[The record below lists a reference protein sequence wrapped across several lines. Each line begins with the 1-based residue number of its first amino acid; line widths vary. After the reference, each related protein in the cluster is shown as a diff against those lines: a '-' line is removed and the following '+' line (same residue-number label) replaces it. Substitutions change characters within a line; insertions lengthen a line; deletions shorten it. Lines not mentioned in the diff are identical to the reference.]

1 VGKLDYKKHIAS
13 ERVFGASCSKEM
25 TTFRVFSPT
34 RTDIR
39 LRIYEDHSSLR
50 KTEYAMNRDHDGSFS
65 ITMEEDLK
73 GKFYTYIV
81 DGRLE
86 VTDPYSV
93 ALSCNSK
100 RSAIIDLSDTD
111 PEGWK
116 EHRLP
121 APIEPVDSVLYEV
134 HIKDFTAHESLGS
147 KHPGTFRAFAERG
160 RTLNGRSLGIDH
172 LVDLGV
178 THVHLMPVNDFLTVR
193 EEPQLRLRDDN
204 YNWGYDPEHY
214 NAVEGSYSTDPY
226 DPRVRIRELKALIMA
241 LHKAGLRVVIDV
253 VYNHTYRAKDSN
265 FHILAPGHWHRM
277 RQDGTFSD
285 GAGCGNELAT
295 EKPLVREFIV
305 ESLEYWVNE
314 FKIDGFRFDLMALI
328 DIDTMEL
335 AVDRL
340 RRIRP
345 DILIYG
351 EPWTGGITTLP
362 SNKTTSRGTQS
373 RKGFAI
379 FNDSFRNAIKGDN
392 DGRHNGFAQGN
403 LDERRGVET
412 GIAGSIFYDEG
423 RIGFAS
429 RARETINYANSHDN
443 LILQDKLL
451 KTLPGK
457 TRDEYIKYN
466 KLIHGILFLSQG
478 IPFIHAGNEFLRTKG
493 GHHNTYNAPLS
504 INAIDWTLKEKNLD
518 FYSYLKDLIAFRKLR
533 PEFRIDDGDEIR
545 DRLHF
550 LENTGNCHMLSYTIK
565 SNGGCILVIHNAN
578 QNECLLPHAVMRRHI
593 EAKRKRNI
601 EEIKIR
607 CLFDENG
614 IVRENGEFNHPHG
627 ISVPGITT
635 YVYELKIE

>member
-1 VGKLDYKKHIAS
+1 MDGNKNIGSDVL
-13 ERVFGASCSKEM
+13 FGASYTKEN

-34 RTDIR
+34 RTDIK

-50 KTEYAMNRDHDGSFS
+50 MTEYTMKKDHDGSFS
-65 ITMEEDLK
+65 ITIEEDLE
-73 GKFYTYIV
+73 GRFYTYLV
-81 DGRLE
+81 EGRLE

-93 ALSCNSK
+93 ALSCNSR
-100 RSAIIDLSDTD
+100 RSAIIDLACTD
-111 PEGWK
+111 PEGWN
-116 EHRLP
+116 EHQLP
-121 APIEPVDSVLYEV
+121 VAIDPVDSVLYEV
-134 HIKDFTAHESLGS
+134 HIKDFTSHESFSS
-147 KHPGTFRAFAERG
+147 KCPGTFKAFAERG
-160 RTLNGRSLGIDH
+160 KTLNGLSLGIDH
-172 LVDLGV
+172 LVELGV
-178 THVHLMPVNDFLTVR
+178 THVHLMPLNDFLTVR

-204 YNWGYDPEHY
+204 YNWGYDPEHF
-214 NAVEGSYSTDPY
+214 NAVEGSYATDPF
-226 DPRVRIRELKALIMA
+226 DPKIRIRELKELIMG
-241 LHKAGLRVVIDV
+241 LHKAGLRVVVDV

-277 RQDGTFSD
+277 RPDGSFSD
-285 GAGCGNELAT
+285 GAGCGNELAS
-295 EKPLVREFIV
+295 EKPLVRDFIIK
-305 ESLEYWVNE
+305 SLEYWVDE
-314 FKIDGFRFDLMALI
+314 FKIDGYRFDLMALI
-328 DIDTMEL
+328 DIDTIEL
-335 AVDRL
+335 AVERL
-340 RRIRP
+340 RKIRP

-392 DGRHNGFAQGN
+392 DGRKNGFAQGN

-429 RARETINYANSHDN
+429 KARETINYANSHDN

-457 TRDEYIKYN
+457 TSGEYIKYN
-466 KLIHGILFLSQG
+466 KLIHAILFLSQG
-478 IPFIHAGNEFLRTKG
+478 IPFIHAGNEFLRTKAG
-493 GHHNTYNAPLS
+493 QHNTYNAPLS

-518 FYSYLKDLIAFRKLR
+518 FYKYLKELITFRKLR

-550 LENTGNCHMLSYTIK
+550 LENTGNCHMLSYSIK
-565 SNGGCILVIHNAN
+565 SNGGCILVIHNAD
-578 QNECLLPHAVMRRHI
+578 QSGCLLPHSTIRRHI
-593 EAKRKRNI
+593 EAKRKKSI
-601 EEIKIR
+601 EEIDIR
-607 CLFDENG
+607 CLFDEEG
-614 IVRENGEFNHPHG
+614 IVRENGEFKHPHG

-635 YVYELKIE
+635 LVYELKIE